1 MLAAMTR
8 QPATLALLVPALL
21 VAGAAACGKAKP
33 KGDPPAAGSG
43 GAARAIDAG
52 ATAAGPVAVDAATAR
67 PAPPAPPTIT
77 KEARATYRKQLEAG
91 RKAAKATRWPEAI
104 AAFEAALA
112 AVPGDDRALSE
123 LSFAAMSAGDA
134 TRARDAGRRAV
145 LAATEAKIKAAA
157 LYNLGRVEESTQP
170 TLAASL
176 YRQSLALRPNKIVE
190 KRLAELGKALPAA
203 VTPEPLACATL
214 MTRKAL
220 CDCLSATGE
229 LPPDERRCE
238 VTDTAVAG
246 IAYATYARSEMGQ
259 DAVALVAG
267 AGDRWQV
274 IGELATIYNP
284 GAFGISEDWSL
295 TSATERE
302 LGGRQVIELRSS
314 WSRRDSDLGLN
325 EVEIEERE
333 SLLVCVRATP
343 GAVPSCPLEV
353 PLRSRYER
361 DVLMDDLSPEEL
373 AEIAPYKTAGLPIK
387 SEGELS
393 VELGADGVAHVRAV
407 KGRWGGELLGDRKLW

>member
-1 MLAAMTR
+1 MTR

-21 VAGAAACGKAKP
+21 AAAGAACGKAKP
-33 KGDPPAAGSG
+33 ARDQPAAGSG
-43 GAARAIDAG
+43 SAAARAIDAG
-52 ATAAGPVAVDAATAR
+52 AATTAGTVAADAAAAK
-67 PAPPAPPTIT
+67 PAPPATPTIT

-123 LSFAAMSAGDA
+123 LSFAAMNAGDA
-134 TRARDAGRRAV
+134 SKARDAGKRAV

-157 LYNLGRVEESTQP
+157 LYNLGRVEEITQP
-170 TLAASL
+170 SLAASL

-203 VTPEPLACATL
+203 IEPEPLACATP
-214 MTRKAL
+214 MTKAAL

-238 VTDTAVAG
+238 ITDTKVAG
-246 IAYATYARSEMGQ
+246 LAYATYGRSDMGEEG
-259 DAVALVAG
+259 VALIAG

-274 IGELATIYNP
+274 IASLADVYNP
-284 GAFGISEDWSL
+284 GAFGISEEWSF
-295 TSATERE
+295 TSAGERE
-302 LGGRQVIELRSS
+302 LGGHQVIEVKSA
-314 WSRRDSDLGLN
+314 WSRRDSDLGIN
-325 EVEIEERE
+325 EVEFEERE
-333 SLLVCVRATP
+333 TLLVCVRAAA
-343 GAVPSCPLEV
+343 GAVPTCPLEV
-353 PLRSRYER
+353 AVKSSYER
-361 DVLMDDLSPEEL
+361 DVLMDDLSPEEQ
-373 AEIAPYKTAGLPIK
+373 AELAPYKTAGLPIK
-387 SEGELS
+387 SESELS

-407 KGRWGGELLGDRKLW
+407 KGRHEAATLGDRKLW